1 MPGVV
6 PYVRQGPVSYPV
18 ISTVL
23 GGQLVMPDGVLGNV
37 KTATAN
43 ATTVLG
49 VALHDAGVRTSQDA
63 QNPANIAQNP
73 DYLAVAY
80 GVDIRVTYNAAV
92 AFGQLLAADA
102 TGQVK
107 LYTVQGGAFSA
118 GAGAPEFIVGRCTE
132 PLGVAGAGTVARAR
146 IGPQL

>member
-43 ATTVLG
+43 ATTCLG

-63 QNPANIAQNP
+63 QNPANLAQNP

-80 GVDIRVTYNAAV
+80 GVDIRVTYNSAAT
-92 AFGQLLAADA
+92 FGVLLAADA

-107 LYTVQGGAFSA
+107 TI
-118 GAGAPEFIVGRCTE
+118 GAGTFDTVVGRCTE

-146 IGPQL
+146 IGPNL